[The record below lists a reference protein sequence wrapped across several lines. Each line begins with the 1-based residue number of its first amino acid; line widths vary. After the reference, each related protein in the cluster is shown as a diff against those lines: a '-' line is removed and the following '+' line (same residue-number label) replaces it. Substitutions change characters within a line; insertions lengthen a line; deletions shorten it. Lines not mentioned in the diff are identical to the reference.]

1 MSQSRSFEKAARRI
15 KTLTQKP
22 DDATLLRLYS
32 LYKQAKKGDV
42 QGQLPI
48 AEGMVAAA
56 KWKAWK
62 KRAGMSSDEAM
73 SSYIELVEEECM
85 SGDSGAEPSSAA
97 PSSGSANGFGNGV
110 AELSGEA
117 LGEDILNESGR
128 ISDWHR
134 KTVLISG
141 ASRGIGKAIAMR
153 FAQAGANLVLLG
165 RTLDSGEGPDDIPGT
180 LNESKAEVEALGG
193 TALCVATDVRDDI
206 ALNHAVEAAVKR
218 FGGIDAVVCN
228 AGALFIASFEQT
240 PMKRYDLVHQVNV
253 RATFALCQAALPAL
267 RASDMGRILVLAPPI
282 SLEPKWLDGTLA
294 YTLSKYG
301 MSMIVLGLSAELAAD
316 GIAINAMW
324 PATTIDTAAVRLNK
338 ALGGDEMARRSRK
351 PKICADSAF
360 EILSRPT
367 EHSGNFHTDES
378 SLRQI
383 GITDFSEY
391 AVEPGLT
398 LQSDF
403 YL

>member
-1 MSQSRSFEKAARRI
+1 MSQSRSFEKATRRI
-15 KTLTQKP
+15 KTLTKKP

-32 LYKQAKKGDV
+32 LYKQAKKGDA

-48 AEGMVAAA
+48 GEGMVAVA

-62 KRAGMSSDEAM
+62 KCAGKSSDEAM
-73 SSYIELVEEECM
+73 SSYIELVEECM
-85 SGDSGAEPSSAA
+85 SGD
-97 PSSGSANGFGNGV
+97 SANGFGNG
-110 AELSGEA
+110 APELSGES
-117 LGEDILNESGR
+117 LGEDILNAVGR
-128 ISDWHR
+128 ISDWQE
-134 KTVLISG
+134 KTVLVSG

-165 RTLDSGEGPDDIPGT
+165 RTLDSGEGPGDIPGS

-193 TALCVATDVRDDI
+193 TALCVATDVRDDM
-206 ALNHAVEAAVKR
+206 ALNHAVDAAVKR
-218 FGGIDAVVCN
+218 FGGIDAVICN
-228 AGALFIASFEQT
+228 AGALFIAPFEQT
-240 PMKRYDLVHQVNV
+240 PMKRFDLVHQVNV

-267 RASDMGRILVLAPPI
+267 RASDMGRILVLAPPV

-301 MSMIVLGLSAELAAD
+301 MSMIVLGLSAELAGE

-351 PKICADSAF
+351 PEICADSAF

-378 SLRQI
+378 ALRQI
-383 GITDFSEY
+383 GITDFEDY

>member
-1 MSQSRSFEKAARRI
+1 LSQTHSFDKATRRI
-15 KTLTQKP
+15 KNLTQKP

-32 LYKQAKKGDV
+32 LFKQAKKGDA

-48 AEGMVAAA
+48 AEGMVAMA

-62 KRAGMSSDEAM
+62 KCAGMSVEEAM
-73 SSYIELVEEECM
+73 SSYIELVEECL
-85 SGDSGAEPSSAA
+85 SDDSDTNMARTTT
-97 PSSGSANGFGNGV
+97 FGNGA

-117 LGEDILNESGR
+117 LGAEILNAAGR
-128 ISDWHR
+128 ISDWQE
-134 KTVLISG
+134 KTVLVSG
-141 ASRGIGKAIAMR
+141 ASRGIGKAIALR
-153 FAQAGANLVLLG
+153 FASAGANLVLLA
-165 RTLDSGEGPDDIPGT
+165 RTLDSVDKPGGDSSAGNGS
-180 LNESKAEVEALGG
+180 LNDTKNEVEALGG

-228 AGALFIASFEQT
+228 AGALFIAPFEQT

-253 RATFALCQAALPAL
+253 RATFALCQAALPFL
-267 RASDMGRILVLAPPI
+267 RASSMGRILVLAPPI

-316 GIAINAMW
+316 RIAVNAMW
-324 PATTIDTAAVRLNK
+324 PATTIDTAAVRMNK
-338 ALGGDEMARRSRK
+338 ALGGDEMAQRSRK
-351 PKICADSAF
+351 PEICAESAF

-367 EHSGNFHTDES
+367 DHSGNFHTDES
-378 SLRQI
+378 ALRQI
-383 GITDFSEY
+383 GVTDFEDY